1 MQDTYGLKNAHNEIA
16 FQPL

>member
-16 FQPL
+16 F